1 VSSNRSQRPART
13 LRLLPLSR
21 SHAPSDSTVIESEI
35 AALEQQL
42 KDVESELAKLKAA
55 RDKAKR

>member
-1 VSSNRSQRPART
+1 MG
-13 LRLLPLSR
+13 
-21 SHAPSDSTVIESEI
+21 IESEI

-42 KDVESELAKLKAA
+42 RDVESELAKLKAA